1 VSGEAEKMD
10 AETFRLK
17 LASAEA
23 KKATVDAAVTEE
35 AQPPPAL
42 GMAEAESPAAES
54 TVEMLPRGA
63 ADDSRALTIKGARG
77 SSVAAAAAADD
88 DGKNNDPGHR
98 RYYWEGGAPN
108 SNSNENAGKDRGRY
122 YYAADSAAGSSSS
135 SDGGSGSGSSGGGR
149 GVKFAAHRG
158 SPDHLDDWSDSDDD
172 QADKNAAKGK
182 EENAAKGKE
191 ATKAWKRR
199 IRRVVDSAVF
209 NYFILFCIVAS
220 SIILATES
228 PAVEPSQDTK
238 DALYVVDIF
247 FTCAFTG
254 ETVMKILGYGLWA
267 HGHGYLADPFNV
279 SSQ

>member
-1 VSGEAEKMD
+1 MD

-17 LASAEA
+17 LAAPRPR
-23 KKATVDAAVTEE
+23 KHGDAAVTEE

-135 SDGGSGSGSSGGGR
+135 SSDGGSGSGSSGGRREIAASRFARSSGR
-149 GVKFAAHRG
+149 LER
-158 SPDHLDDWSDSDDD
+158 
-172 QADKNAAKGK
+172 
-182 EENAAKGKE
+182 
-191 ATKAWKRR
+191 
-199 IRRVVDSAVF
+199 
-209 NYFILFCIVAS
+209 
-220 SIILATES
+220 
-228 PAVEPSQDTK
+228 
-238 DALYVVDIF
+238 
-247 FTCAFTG
+247 
-254 ETVMKILGYGLWA
+254 LG
-267 HGHGYLADPFNV
+267 
-279 SSQ
+279 